1 MTPTPP
7 AAAPGA
13 APTAPPGPGGGRPV
27 LELTGLTRRYGS
39 LTALDGVG
47 LRLAPG
53 ARHAVIGPNGAGKT
67 TLLNLIAGTERP
79 SEGSV
84 VLDGR
89 DLSRT
94 APARRARRGI
104 ARSFQQ
110 PSVIAEL
117 TVLDNL
123 VLAGWRHRPAGHA
136 GPRGLFGAGRRR
148 RREETARAGLAA
160 VGLAG
165 YAARRASE
173 LSHGQRRLLDL
184 AAALATSPRVLL
196 LDEPAAGL
204 TDRDVDRLLG
214 VLGALPDDVA
224 MLLVE
229 HHTEVVAELADTVT
243 VLVDGR
249 ELVAG
254 PVRTALDHPAVRDA
268 YLGTGTGADGD
279 GRTGPGA
286 DTVTAPGHGGT
297 P

>member
-1 MTPTPP
+1 M
-7 AAAPGA
+7 
-13 APTAPPGPGGGRPV
+13 
-27 LELTGLTRRYGS
+27 LSLTGLTRRYGS
-39 LTALDGVG
+39 LTALDSVS

-79 SEGSV
+79 THGSV

-89 DLSRT
+89 DLTRT

-117 TVLDNL
+117 TVLDNV
-123 VLAGWRHRPAGHA
+123 VLAGWRHRTAHTG
-136 GPRGLFGAGRRR
+136 GGAGARALFRTGVRRR
-148 RREETARAGLAA
+148 QRAEAAHRQLAA

-165 YAARRASE
+165 YADHPASS

-184 AAALATSPRVLL
+184 AAALATRPRVLL

-204 TDRDVDRLLG
+204 TDRDVNRLLE
-214 VLGALPDDVA
+214 VLGGLPDDVA

-229 HHTEVVAELADTVT
+229 HHTEVVSELADTVT

-254 PVRTALDHPAVRDA
+254 PVQTALNHQAVRDA
-268 YLGTGTGADGD
+268 YLGTGADAGAE
-279 GRTGPGA
+279 PGG
-286 DTVTAPGHGGT
+286 AP
-297 P
+297 